1 MHIVSLR
8 KEHERGA
15 FDCGVASL
23 NVFLKQRARRNAEA
37 GFSATY
43 VLLEEGTPRILAYY
57 TIAAGQFACR
67 ELPDNLGKRL
77 PKHPVPVLRLCRLA
91 TDLTRRGQG
100 LGEIMLV
107 DALHRAVMISTELG
121 IHAVEVDA
129 LSAQARSF
137 CQRYGFR
144 SLRDD
149 VNHLYLPVASI
160 RDWEAQGR
168 GI

>member
-1 MHIVSLR
+1 VHIVSLR

-15 FDCGVASL
+15 FDCGVESL
-23 NVFLKQRARRNAEA
+23 NVFLEQHARRNAEA

-43 VLLEEGTPRILAYY
+43 VLLEEANPRILAYY
-57 TIAAGQFACR
+57 TIAAGQFSCGA
-67 ELPDNLGKRL
+67 LPEDIGKRL
-77 PKHPVPVLRLCRLA
+77 PKHHVPVLRLCRLA

-107 DALHRAVMISTELG
+107 DALRRAVMISTEIG

-129 LSAQARSF
+129 LSTQARSF
-137 CQRYGFR
+137 YQRYGFR

-149 VNHLYLPVASI
+149 VNHLYLPVALI
-160 RDWEAQGR
+160 GD
-168 GI
+168 IL

>member
-1 MHIVSLR
+1 MHIVALR

-15 FDCGVASL
+15 FDCGVESL
-23 NVFLKQRARRNAEA
+23 NVFLKQHARRNAEA

-43 VLLEEGTPRILAYY
+43 VLLKEESPRILAYY

-67 ELPDNLGKRL
+67 ELPDDVGKQL

-91 TDLTRRGQG
+91 TDLTQRGQG
-100 LGEIMLV
+100 LGELMLV
-107 DALHRAVMISTELG
+107 DALRRTVKVSTELG

-137 CQRYGFR
+137 YQRYGFR

-160 RDWEAQGR
+160 G
-168 GI
+168 

>member
-8 KEHERGA
+8 KEHERSA
-15 FDCGVASL
+15 FDCGVESL
-23 NVFLKQRARRNAEA
+23 NVFLKQHARRNAEA

-43 VLLEEGTPRILAYY
+43 VLLEKESPVVLAYY
-57 TIAAGQFACR
+57 TIAAGQFSCR
-67 ELPDNLGKRL
+67 ELPGESGKGL

-91 TDLTRRGQG
+91 TDLSRRGQG

-107 DALHRAVMISTELG
+107 DALRRAVMISTDIG

-137 CQRYGFR
+137 YQRYGFR

-149 VNHLYLPVASI
+149 VNHLYLPVALI
-160 RDWEAQGR
+160 GD
-168 GI
+168 IL